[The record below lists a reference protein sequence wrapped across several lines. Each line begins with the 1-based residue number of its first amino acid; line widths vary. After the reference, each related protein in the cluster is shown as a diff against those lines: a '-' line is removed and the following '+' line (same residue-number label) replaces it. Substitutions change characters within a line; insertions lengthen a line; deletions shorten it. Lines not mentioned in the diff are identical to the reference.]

1 MHILKRL
8 KHINIVR
15 LINHKI
21 DTEKG
26 LFQIIMEYCN
36 GGTLY
41 ESDIIRYYFPE
52 KLDRLKYMLVQM
64 FVALDYIHN
73 LKIIHGDLKPDNIL
87 IS

>member
-1 MHILKRL
+1 MHILTDL

-15 LINHKI
+15 LVNHKI

-26 LFQIIMEYCN
+26 LFQMIMEYCN

-41 ESDIIRYYFPE
+41 GNDIFRTYYSE
-52 KLDRLKYMLVQM
+52 KLGRLKYMLVQM

-73 LKIIHGDLKPDNIL
+73 LGIIHGDLKPDNIL

>member
-1 MHILKRL
+1 MHILRRL

-41 ESDIIRYYFPE
+41 GSDVFRLYYSE
-52 KLDRLKYMLVQM
+52 KLGRLKYMLVQM

>member
-1 MHILKRL
+1 MHILTDL

-15 LINHKI
+15 LIKHKI

-41 ESDIIRYYFPE
+41 GSDIFRSYYP
-52 KLDRLKYMLVQM
+52 KNLDRLKYMLVQI

-73 LKIIHGDLKPDNIL
+73 LGIIHGDLKPDNIL